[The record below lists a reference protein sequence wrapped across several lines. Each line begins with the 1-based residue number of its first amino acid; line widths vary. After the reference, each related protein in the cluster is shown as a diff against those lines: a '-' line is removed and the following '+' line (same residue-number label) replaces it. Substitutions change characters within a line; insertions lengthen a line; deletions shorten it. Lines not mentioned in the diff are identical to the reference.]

1 MEQHDAQTEDDQR
14 PRLEQNAVAGDPSGA
29 FGRPGLH
36 LQVSRPVVIDGL
48 GGNGQHRNRRQ
59 HGKNRHQQEHG
70 ALRERIADR
79 ARHQGDR
86 DIAGMIK
93 GRIPSHSARQ

>member
-48 GGNGQHRNRRQ
+48 GGNGQHRDHRQ
-59 HGKNRHQQEHG
+59 HGENRNQQEHG
-70 ALRERIADR
+70 ALRECVADG
-79 ARHQGDR
+79 ARHHGDG
-86 DIAGMIK
+86 DIAGMIE
-93 GRIPSHSARQ
+93 GCVPSHSPRQ